1 MTSHAPPDHVSGPD
15 PRTRTRLALQAVA
28 EHLLAA
34 DLHRHTGRIGL
45 RLTPGGFGQPE
56 LTVDGDRRRLRV
68 EGTSLVVLRGD
79 SESWHPL
86 RTLGSAAAVAGVE
99 PGAPAEVFTPGTP
112 LEPDTPLDL
121 DEGAAGD
128 LADWF
133 SLVGTALDS
142 LRRANARRAPTIAQL
157 WPEHF
162 DLAATISEV
171 NFGGSPG
178 DAAHPVP
185 YLYVGPW
192 EPRQGAFWNAP
203 FGALLGAPEVRNP
216 DDALAFFAEGLAA
229 ATA

>member
-1 MTSHAPPDHVSGPD
+1 MTPDARPD
-15 PRTRTRLALQAVA
+15 PHTRTRLALQAVA

-45 RLTPGGFGQPE
+45 RVTPGGFGQPE

-79 SESWHPL
+79 TETWHPL
-86 RTLGSAAAVAGVE
+86 HTLGSAAAVAGVE
-99 PGAPAEVFTPGTP
+99 PGAPTEVFTPGTP
-112 LEPDTPLDL
+112 LEPDAPLEL
-121 DEGAAGD
+121 DEDAAAA

-133 SLVGTALDS
+133 SLVGTALDA
-142 LRRANARRAPTIAQL
+142 LRRGNAGRSPTIAQL

-178 DAAHPVP
+178 DGAHPSP

-192 EPRQGAFWNAP
+192 EPREGAFWNAP
-203 FGALLGAPEVRNP
+203 FGALLAASEVRDP
-216 DDALAFFAEGLAA
+216 GDALAFFTEGLAA